1 MKNVDLNIPNETKHK
16 LYLSEHFYTHGRKR
30 KHILR
35 MCAYVHAINIHCIIY
50 IYVLVHLHL
59 IKSVQLNERSSL
71 IFFGARH
78 VLFSHIFFRRCC
90 RCCSFV
96 CLCAFSFLLL
106 SQLLH
111 FALLLLLMR
120 YLLLLLLFLMCVHS
134 ACV

>member
-1 MKNVDLNIPNETKHK
+1 MDLNIPNETKHK

-78 VLFSHIFFRRCC
+78 VLFSHIFSVAVVGVVR
-90 RCCSFV
+90 SFV
-96 CLCAFSFLLL
+96 CV
-106 SQLLH
+106 
-111 FALLLLLMR
+111 
-120 YLLLLLLFLMCVHS
+120 LFHS
-134 ACV
+134 YYYRSCYILPSCCCSCGICCCCSYF